1 MPLTRPDNVRHWAAM
16 LIILILAAGVAT
28 CAPAAARQ
36 VTLTIDEHTIE
47 EIETERLVCA
57 VAWSTLGHN
66 VAISCVPNIP
76 AMFEEPGR

>member
-1 MPLTRPDNVRHWAAM
+1 MRWSHGILVLIFVCAVFIIAAVT
-16 LIILILAAGVAT
+16 AYEPSEPP
-28 CAPAAARQ
+28 AP
-36 VTLTIDEHTIE
+36 VGDSLSIDEHTIK

-76 AMFEEPGR
+76 GMFEEPGR